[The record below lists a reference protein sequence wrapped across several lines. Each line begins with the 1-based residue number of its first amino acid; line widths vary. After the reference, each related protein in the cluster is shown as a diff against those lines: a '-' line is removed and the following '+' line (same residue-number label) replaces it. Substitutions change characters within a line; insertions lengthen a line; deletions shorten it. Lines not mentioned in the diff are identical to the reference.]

1 MARHLRV
8 EFPGAIYHVNC
19 RMLGD
24 SRARLFGD
32 TSEYERFIERLAER
46 VDSYDV
52 RLYLYCLMR
61 THFHLVLETP
71 KGNLSQFMQSLN
83 TAYTVYYNLRHD
95 RHGHLLDGR
104 YKAKLVEGGEY
115 LLALSR
121 YIHLNPV
128 RIQALQR
135 KPLQERVQR
144 LRTYSWS
151 SYPGYM
157 REAQAA
163 EFVEYGP
170 LLSQMSG
177 KKSQWRRRYR
187 SYVETGLAEN
197 DDEFQAALNASPRSI
212 GGEDFR
218 AKVDD
223 LHFSMAKQKFRP
235 EDIALRNVQTAISPD
250 VVMQVVADG
259 FEVLPSEFKKKRRA
273 SPLRA
278 VVSRCLIKY
287 SGLSQREV
295 AETLNMT
302 TGAAVSVQLR
312 NLPKL
317 LEEDRSLRR
326 VYAGITKCLDR
337 TQKKEQSR

>member
-1 MARHLRV
+1 
-8 EFPGAIYHVNC
+8 
-19 RMLGD
+19 MLGD
-24 SRARLFGD
+24 GRARLFGD

-95 RHGHLLDGR
+95 RHGHLFDGR
-104 YKAKLVEGGEY
+104 YKAKLVEGSEY

-121 YIHLNPV
+121 YVHLNPV
-128 RIQALQR
+128 RTQVMR
-135 KPLQERVQR
+135 NKPFKERLHR
-144 LRTYSWS
+144 LRMYSWS
-151 SYPGYM
+151 SYPGYI
-157 REAQAA
+157 RESQGV
-163 EFVEYGP
+163 EFVDYGP

-187 SYVETGLAEN
+187 AYVESGLAEN

-212 GGEDFR
+212 GDEDFR
-218 AKVDD
+218 AKVDN
-223 LHFSMAKQKFRP
+223 LHFGIAKQRLRP
-235 EDIALRNVQTAISPD
+235 EDIALRNMKIAISPD
-250 VVMQVVADG
+250 VVIQIVGEELDVH
-259 FEVLPSEFKKKRRA
+259 PSEFKKKRRA

-287 SGLSQREV
+287 TGLSQREV
-295 AETLNMT
+295 AETLNMK
-302 TGAAVSVQLR
+302 TGAAVSIQLR

-326 VYAGITKCLDR
+326 VYAEITKRLDG
-337 TQKKEQSR
+337 TQKETQSR